1 MTWMVF
7 IILLLT
13 ALSASGIGTFLT
25 LRCLSMI
32 TDAISHSVL
41 LGIVLAYFVTKDLD
55 SPFLVVGATVFGLI
69 TVYAIESLA
78 NSGLVKNDDAVGIIF
93 PLFFAL
99 AVILISRYASNV
111 HLDVDVVLMGEVI
124 LAPLNTMNFF
134 GLEVPKALVYSSFTF
149 ILNSIF
155 IAVFFKELKI
165 TTFDPDFAS
174 LSGFPSTFLFYTL
187 MTLASLTA
195 VVSFNSVGAILV
207 ISFFIAAPATA
218 FLISKDLKVMLI
230 LSGVFSLVNSLLGF
244 LIGNWLNVSIS
255 GMTASIA
262 GLVFILVWLFNRE
275 GVITQIYKRR
285 EDKKDFKAYL
295 MLLHIGNHSGTA
307 VEKQELSFN
316 TINEHLNWTKEEATE
331 IADYLST
338 KDFISANKGKQIYEL
353 TDNGRSKYQ
362 ELVKE
367 YSLS

>member
-1 MTWMVF
+1 MSWMIF
-7 IILLLT
+7 FILLLT

-25 LRCLSMI
+25 LRGLSMI

-41 LGIVLAYFVTKDLD
+41 LGIVLAYFLTKDLD
-55 SPFLVVGATVFGLI
+55 SPLLILGATIFGLI
-69 TVYAIESLA
+69 TVYAIESLTS
-78 NSGLVKNDDAVGIIF
+78 SGLVKNDDAVGIIF

-99 AVILISRYASNV
+99 AVLLISRYASNV
-111 HLDVDVVLMGEVI
+111 NLDVDVVLMGDVI
-124 LAPLNTMNFF
+124 LAPLNTMNVF
-134 GLEVPKALVYSSFTF
+134 GREVPKALVFSTFTF

-165 TTFDPDFAS
+165 TTFDPDFAA

-187 MTLASLTA
+187 MTLSSLTA
-195 VVSFNSVGAILV
+195 VVSFSSVGAILV

-218 FLISKDLKVMLI
+218 FLISKDLKVMLL
-230 LSGVFSLVNSLLGF
+230 LSGLFSLINSLLDF

-255 GMTASIA
+255 GMTASVA
-262 GLVFILVWLFNRE
+262 GLVFLLVWLFNKN
-275 GVITQIYKRR
+275 GVITQIIKRQ
-285 EDKKDFKAYL
+285 EDRKDFKAYL
-295 MLLHIGNHSGTA
+295 MLLHIGNHSGTF

-316 TINEHLNWTKEEATE
+316 TINKHLNWTKEEAKE
-331 IADYLST
+331 IAAYLRK
-338 KDFISANKGKQIYEL
+338 KDFVSENQDKQIYEL
-353 TDNGRSKYQ
+353 TDNGRQKYR